1 VLSSSLSPS
10 LPLSSLSSV
19 VIVVR
24 GRHRRRHHY
33 VKPFADAHVF
43 FPSSKRSRSATTR
56 RPRGATCQCAT
67 TLAARTDA
75 TIQAWQ
81 ISGSCLLHLLRH
93 FRFLRFTTPLVSPLY
108 SPPPLL
114 CICIRRLRC
123 RLRLLRPPFV
133 GVVGCGIVVIF
144 GFVVVFVFFVHF
156 ACSVCVVVCVFF
168 VVFLFFVFF
177 YFFVCFPILSVIIL
191 SDCPSSSATK

>member
-1 VLSSSLSPS
+1 MRHAGEPGASQPRGLPRAKYSGRQRSFTTRSSCHVLRFLRRARHHSFVVDFGFLSSSSSSSFSVSSIYNSFGFSAVFAPTSSLYLYSSSSLSA
-10 LPLSSLSSV
+10 SSS
-19 VIVVR
+19 
-24 GRHRRRHHY
+24 
-33 VKPFADAHVF
+33 
-43 FPSSKRSRSATTR
+43 
-56 RPRGATCQCAT
+56 
-67 TLAARTDA
+67 
-75 TIQAWQ
+75 
-81 ISGSCLLHLLRH
+81 
-93 FRFLRFTTPLVSPLY
+93 SPL
-108 SPPPLL
+108 
-114 CICIRRLRC
+114 
-123 RLRLLRPPFV
+123 PFV